1 MFSPVEQIK
10 DRLDIVEVIQGYIQ
24 LNKIGANYKACCPF
38 HNEKTPSFT
47 VSAEKQIW
55 HCFGCGLGGDI
66 FGFVMQIEGVEF
78 KDALRILAERAG
90 VQLEKQNP
98 KLVSQK
104 ERLEAVLKESEMFFQ
119 NQLMNTAEGKMALKY
134 LIEERGISQ
143 ESIKKFSLGYAPNQ
157 WQGLSQFLLNQN
169 MKAEDI
175 AEAGMAFKKDGTNEV
190 TDRFR
195 GRIMFPIKNGQG
207 RIVGFGGRIFEQ
219 AYHDK
224 EKIKQVGKY
233 INTPQ
238 TLLYN
243 KSQIL
248 YGLDHAKNVIR
259 RLNEC
264 VLVEGNL
271 DVIASH
277 QAGVENTVATSGTAL
292 TEEQVKI
299 IKRLTDKVVLAFDM
313 DQAGI
318 DAMQKSVDITLKN
331 GFNISILVNESG
343 KDAAETVRVNP
354 EIWKN
359 AVKSAIGVLDF
370 YFRIVFKD
378 LDLGSSTNKRIV
390 AKKMLPIIARMSDS
404 IMQADALRRL
414 SEKLNVS
421 EKILSETIRTMRQ
434 TVSSTTATVGFSSVN
449 TAGNLMVKK
458 KSKRILL
465 EEKVLSILIGG
476 HCRNLEMF
484 SELDFSPDDFL
495 DSELKKIARCVWNL
509 LGRDSAIDFR
519 KFREE
524 LKDSVDSGTV
534 DCLLLMAEEVEEHP
548 IQEMKNSI
556 VVIQKMSLRTILES
570 LGNDIKEAERKNDKK
585 ALRVL
590 LEEFE
595 RFSKKMIGL
604 DE

>member
-10 DRLDIVEVIQGYIQ
+10 DRLDIIEVIQGYIQ

-90 VQLEKQNP
+90 IKLEKQDP
-98 KLVSQK
+98 KLISQK
-104 ERLEAVLKESEMFFQ
+104 ERIESALKEAEMFFQ
-119 NQLMNTAEGKMALKY
+119 NQLANTPEGKMALKY

-143 ESIKKFSLGYAPNQ
+143 ESIQKFSLGYAPNQ
-157 WQGLSQFLLNQN
+157 WQTLSTKAGLPADLSAGASA
-169 MKAEDI
+169 KAE
-175 AEAGMAFKKDGTNEV
+175 ALVQAGLAYKKDGTNEV
-190 TDRFR
+190 IDRFR

-207 RIVGFGGRIFEQ
+207 RTVGFGGRIFEPVH
-219 AYHDK
+219 HDK
-224 EKIKQVGKY
+224 EKLKQVGKY

-248 YGLDHAKNVIR
+248 YGLDQAKNAIR
-259 RLNEC
+259 RSGEC
-264 VLVEGNL
+264 ILVEGNL

-292 TEEQVKI
+292 TEDQIKT
-299 IKRLTDKVVLAFDM
+299 IKRLTEKIVLAFDM

-331 GFNISILVNESG
+331 GFNISIVVNDSG
-343 KDAAETVRVNP
+343 KDAAEIAKTDP
-354 EIWKN
+354 EEWKN
-359 AVKSAIGVLDF
+359 AVKNAVGVMDF
-370 YFRIVFKD
+370 YFNVVFKD
-378 LDLGSSTNKRIV
+378 LNLEGSANKRIV
-390 AKKMLPIIARMSDS
+390 ASKVLPIILKMSDS

-414 SEKLNVS
+414 AEKLNIN
-421 EKILSETIRTMRQ
+421 ERILRESLMTNRQ
-434 TVSSTTATVGFSSVN
+434 APITGQSQVTV
-449 TAGNLMVKK
+449 KQ
-458 KSKRILL
+458 KSKRTLL
-465 EEKVLSILIGG
+465 EEKVLSLLIGG
-476 HCRNLEMF
+476 HCHNLDIF
-484 SELDFSPDDFL
+484 LRLDFSPDDFL
-495 DSELKKIARCVWNL
+495 DDELKKVAKCAWDL
-509 LGRDSAIDFR
+509 LRRDSAINFK

-524 LKDSVDSGTV
+524 LQDSVDSNTV
-534 DCLLLMAEEVEEHP
+534 DCLLLMTEEKEDDP
-548 IQEMKNSI
+548 IREIENSI
-556 VVIQKMSLRTILES
+556 MVMQKMSLRTILENLS
-570 LGNDIKEAERKNDKK
+570 NDIKEAERNNDKK
-585 ALRVL
+585 ALKIF

-595 RFSKKMIGL
+595 KYSKKIIDIG
-604 DE
+604 EEK